1 MTRSRM
7 REHLFKMVY
16 LMAFNSPEAMPEQNR
31 LYLEGQDENLPEE
44 FSTGGPAEMTE
55 EEKEALTRR
64 AGAVLARVGEID
76 EVLNRT
82 ARGWKTRRF
91 PTCDLAILRVAVYEL
106 LFDETIPEGVAIN
119 EAVELAKHYGGD
131 DSPAFINGVLGV
143 IAKEAQGK
151 QGR

>member
-1 MTRSRM
+1 M

-16 LMAFNSPEAMPEQNR
+16 LYAFNRPEAMPDQIR
-31 LYLEGQDENLPEE
+31 LYLEGQNEILPGE
-44 FSTGGPAEMTE
+44 FCTSDPADMTDA
-55 EEKEALTRR
+55 EKEALTKR
-64 AGAVLARVGEID
+64 AGEVLDRVGEID
-76 EVLNRT
+76 EILNRT

-106 LFDETIPEGVAIN
+106 LFDDAIPEGVAIN

-143 IAKEAQGK
+143 IAKEAQGS
-151 QGR
+151 